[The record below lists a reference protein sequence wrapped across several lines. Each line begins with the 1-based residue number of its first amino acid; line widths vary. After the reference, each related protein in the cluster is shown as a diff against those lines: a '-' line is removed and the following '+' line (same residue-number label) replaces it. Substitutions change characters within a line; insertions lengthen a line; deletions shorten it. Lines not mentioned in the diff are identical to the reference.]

1 MAIPFARR
9 VVVVRIAGRL
19 LGLPVE
25 HVVETM
31 RPLAIEPLAA
41 GEPAYVLGVARVRG
55 EPIRVIDAA
64 RLFGA
69 ASREAPQR
77 FVIVRVGDTRLALQV
92 DVVIDIRDVRKP
104 EAGASIDPAV
114 PAATLGPALRDAR
127 WIDEP

>member
-1 MAIPFARR
+1 M
-9 VVVVRIAGRL
+9 VVRVAGRL

-31 RPLAIEPLAA
+31 RPLAIEPLAP
-41 GEPAYVLGVARVRG
+41 GEPAPAYVLGVARVRG

-69 ASREAPQR
+69 ASSEAPQR
-77 FVIVRVGDTRLALQV
+77 FVIVRGGDTRLALQV
-92 DVVIDIRDVRKP
+92 DVVIDIRDIREP
-104 EAGASIDPAV
+104 GAGAPLGPAV